1 MANTLKLPVGIDD
14 FRKLR
19 ESHFYYV
26 DKTRLIEQLLLNWS
40 EVTLFTRPRR
50 FGKTLNMSMLKSFFD
65 IGTDEALF
73 DGLYISGNK
82 ELCDEYM
89 GKYPVIFL
97 SLKGVEGLTYEEAF
111 EAFVRIMGKEVNRVS
126 FLADSDKLTQIER
139 EQYKGLTIMKNG
151 RLAFDKEKLISSLQL
166 LSQLLYKHY
175 GKKTVILID
184 EYDVPLDKAFQNG
197 YYNEMVSLIR
207 GLFGQALK
215 TNEFLQ
221 FAVLTG
227 CLRISKESIFTGL
240 NNFKVM
246 SITDSRFDEQFGF
259 TDEEV
264 KKLLSDYD
272 MDSHFDEV
280 KEWYDGYH
288 FGRADVYCPWD
299 VINHADHLRD
309 DSDAKPQ
316 TYWINSSGNSLVRRL
331 INRADSSTKD
341 EIERLIAG
349 EAIEKVIRQDLTYDE
364 IENSIDN
371 IWSVL
376 FTTGYLTKVG
386 EVKLADSESYA
397 YKLVIPNKEV
407 REVFVLQIQEWF
419 KAVVANDNDTMKLL
433 SKAILDKDET
443 ILARQL
449 NIVMGRMISILDTKA
464 PDDMKENF
472 YHGLLLGLLRGSNPD
487 WLIRSNRES
496 GDGFSDILIKPENPD
511 LGIVIEVKY
520 AKEFKKLDAAC
531 DAAMAQIKE
540 KRYDEILRDEGR
552 CDILAYG
559 IAFCRKR
566 CRVAG
571 EKL

>member
-1 MANTLKLPVGIDD
+1 MSNTLNLPVGIEN
-14 FRKLR
+14 FEEIRQLG
-19 ESHFYYV
+19 FYYI
-26 DKTRLIEQLLLNWS
+26 DKTRLIEQLLQGWGK
-40 EVTLFTRPRR
+40 VTLFTRPRR
-50 FGKTLNMSMLKSFFD
+50 FGKTLNMSMLKSFFE
-65 IGTDEALF
+65 IGTDKSLF

-97 SLKGVEGLTYEEAF
+97 SLKGVDGLDFTTAKRMLCAILKNELDRHYYLKTSDALTDEDRTLFIKMLQGSYDNIE
-111 EAFVRIMGKEVNRVS
+111 
-126 FLADSDKLTQIER
+126 DSIRMLSKL
-139 EQYKGLTIMKNG
+139 L
-151 RLAFDKEKLISSLQL
+151 F
-166 LSQLLYKHY
+166 KHF
-175 GKKTVILID
+175 GQKAVILID

-197 YYNEMVSLIR
+197 YYKEMVSLIR

-259 TDEEV
+259 TDKEV
-264 KKLLSDYD
+264 RKLLSDYG
-272 MDSHFDEV
+272 MDSHFDEI

-299 VINHADHLRD
+299 VINHVDHLRD

-349 EAIEKVIRQDLTYDE
+349 EAIEKVIRLDLTYDE
-364 IENSIDN
+364 IDNSIDN

-376 FTTGYLTKVG
+376 FTTGYLTKIG
-386 EVKLADSESYA
+386 EVKLPDSESYA

-419 KAVVANDNDTMKLL
+419 KAVVANENDTMKLL
-433 SKAILDKDET
+433 SRAILDKDEQQ
-443 ILARQL
+443 IARQL

-487 WLIRSNRES
+487 WLIKSNRES
-496 GDGFSDILIKPENPD
+496 GDGFSDILIKPEDPD
-511 LGIVIEVKY
+511 AGIIIEVKY
-520 AKEFKKLDAAC
+520 AKEIKGLDAAC
-531 DAAMAQIKE
+531 DAAMAQIKD
-540 KRYDEILRDEGR
+540 KHYDEALRDEDR

-566 CRVAG
+566 CRVVG